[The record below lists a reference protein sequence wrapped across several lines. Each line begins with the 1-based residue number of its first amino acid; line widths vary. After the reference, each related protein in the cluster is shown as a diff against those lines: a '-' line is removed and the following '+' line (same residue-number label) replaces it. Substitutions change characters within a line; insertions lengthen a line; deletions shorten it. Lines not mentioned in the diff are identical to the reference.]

1 MHMVEKGLFGIERE
15 KAAEILQQYGKIIL
29 GCLLF
34 SLSVNLLVI
43 PTGIYNGGIYGISQ
57 IIRTLLMRY
66 SDFHI
71 PTEFDISGIINLA
84 LNIPLFYIAFRYI
97 SKQFFARTLFCL
109 LFQTVLLS
117 AIPIPAQPIL
127 NEMLPNCLI
136 GGLMA
141 GYGLGLILRS
151 QGCSGGVDILGIYFL
166 HNNSR
171 ITVGK
176 ISIIVNA
183 VIYFVCA
190 LLFDINVACYSV
202 IYAAIISFTID
213 KTHYQSINMLCFI
226 ISKNRE
232 LQYDLTKALGRGV
245 TYWEGKGA
253 FLDEDRMVQAIVI
266 SKYEVKELK
275 KVINSIDPEAFVF
288 MSEGITVDG
297 YYLKKL

>member
-1 MHMVEKGLFGIERE
+1 MLKR
-15 KAAEILQQYGKIIL
+15 EILGFTKEKREEILMQYGKILL

-34 SLSVNLLVI
+34 SLSVNLLVV
-43 PTGIYNGGIYGISQ
+43 PTGMYNGGIYGISQ
-57 IIRTLLMRY
+57 IIRTVLIRF
-66 SDFHI
+66 SNFDI
-71 PTEFDISGIINLA
+71 PTDFDISGVINFI

-97 SKQFFARTLFCL
+97 SKQFFARTMFCL
-109 LFQTVLLS
+109 VVQTILLS
-117 AIPIPAQPIL
+117 VIPIPAQPVL
-127 NEMLPNCLI
+127 DEMLPNCLI

-141 GYGLGLILRS
+141 GYGLGLMLRS

-176 ISIIVNA
+176 ISIIVNT
-183 VIYFVCA
+183 VIYIVCA

-202 IYAAIISFTID
+202 IYAAIISFTMD
-213 KTHYQSINMLCFI
+213 KTHYQNINMLCFI

-232 LQYDLTKALGRGV
+232 LQYDLTRALGRGV

-253 FLDEDRMVQAIVI
+253 FLDENRMIQAIVI

-275 KVINSIDPEAFVF
+275 RVINSIDPGAFVF

>member
-1 MHMVEKGLFGIERE
+1 MHMVKKGLFGIERE

-71 PTEFDISGIINLA
+71 PTEFDISGIINLV

>member
-1 MHMVEKGLFGIERE
+1 MTEKEVMGITKE
-15 KAAEILQQYGKIIL
+15 KAIGILPQYGKIIL

-34 SLSVNLLVI
+34 SLSVNLLVV
-43 PTGIYNGGIYGISQ
+43 PTGMYNGGIYGLSQ
-57 IIRTLLMRY
+57 IIRTLLIRY
-66 SDFHI
+66 SGINFPAD
-71 PTEFDISGIINLA
+71 FDISGIINFV

-109 LFQTVLLS
+109 VIQTIMLS
-117 AIPIPAQPIL
+117 VIPIPAEPIL
-127 NEMLPNCLI
+127 EEMLPNCLI

-166 HNNSR
+166 HNNSK
-171 ITVGK
+171 ITVGR

-183 VIYFVCA
+183 VIYSICA
-190 LLFDINVACYSV
+190 LIFDINVACYSV

-213 KTHYQSINMLCFI
+213 KTHYQNINMLCFI
-226 ISKNRE
+226 ISKNKE
-232 LQYDLTKALGRGV
+232 LQYELTRALGRGV
-245 TYWEGKGA
+245 TYWQGKGA
-253 FLDEDRMVQAIVI
+253 FLDENRIVQAIVI
-266 SKYEVKELK
+266 SKYEVKKLK
-275 KVINSIDPEAFVF
+275 RVINSIDPEAFVF

>member
-1 MHMVEKGLFGIERE
+1 MQGRQKLNE
-15 KAAEILQQYGKIIL
+15 AALQYGRIVF

-34 SLSVNLLVI
+34 ALSVNLMVV
-43 PTGIYNGGIYGISQ
+43 PTGMYNGGIYGVAQ
-57 IIRTLLMRY
+57 IIRTILVRHSGLSMLE
-66 SDFHI
+66 DF
-71 PTEFDISGIINLA
+71 DVSGVINFI

-97 SKQFFARTLFCL
+97 SKQFFARTMVCL
-109 LFQTVLLS
+109 VVQTILLS
-117 AIPIPAQPIL
+117 LIPIPKEPIL
-127 NEMLPNCLI
+127 DEMLLNCLI

-141 GYGLGLILRS
+141 GYGLGLMLRS

-176 ISIIVNA
+176 ISILVNA
-183 VIYFVCA
+183 VIYIICA
-190 LLFDINVACYSV
+190 GLFDINIACYSV
-202 IYAAIISFTID
+202 LYAAIISFTID

-232 LQYDLTKALGRGV
+232 LQYAMTKALGRGV
-245 TYWEGKGA
+245 TFWEGKGA
-253 FLDEDRMVQAIVI
+253 YLGEDQIIQAIVI

-275 KVINSIDPEAFVF
+275 KTINSIDPKAFVF

>member
-1 MHMVEKGLFGIERE
+1 
-15 KAAEILQQYGKIIL
+15 
-29 GCLLF
+29 
-34 SLSVNLLVI
+34 
-43 PTGIYNGGIYGISQ
+43 
-57 IIRTLLMRY
+57 
-66 SDFHI
+66 
-71 PTEFDISGIINLA
+71 
-84 LNIPLFYIAFRYI
+84 
-97 SKQFFARTLFCL
+97 
-109 LFQTVLLS
+109 
-117 AIPIPAQPIL
+117 
-127 NEMLPNCLI
+127 
-136 GGLMA
+136 MA
-141 GYGLGLILRS
+141 GYGLGLMLRS

-176 ISIIVNA
+176 ISIIVNT
-183 VIYFVCA
+183 VIYFICA

-253 FLDEDRMVQAIVI
+253 FLDEDRIVQAIVI